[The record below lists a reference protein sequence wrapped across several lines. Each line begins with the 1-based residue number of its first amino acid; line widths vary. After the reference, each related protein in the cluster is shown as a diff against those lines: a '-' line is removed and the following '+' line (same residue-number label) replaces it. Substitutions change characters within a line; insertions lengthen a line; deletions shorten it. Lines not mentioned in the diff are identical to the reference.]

1 MLILM
6 HSILPLFLQVSS
18 CSDCTDYQSRR
29 LNIKY
34 QQRGADSLLHAHTLN
49 GTACAI
55 PRMLIALLETHQQV
69 DGTVAIPEVL
79 QPHMN
84 GKATISR
91 QNIPEMKFVK
101 SKHKAQKPKNCG

>member
-1 MLILM
+1 
-6 HSILPLFLQVSS
+6 
-18 CSDCTDYQSRR
+18 
-29 LNIKY
+29 
-34 QQRGADSLLHAHTLN
+34 
-49 GTACAI
+49 
-55 PRMLIALLETHQQV
+55 MLIALLETHQQV